1 MAKLDL
7 HGAPHED
14 VKNLTANF
22 IEKNLRDKSSVLEIV
37 TGHSD
42 RMREIVMDVLLA
54 YDLEWYLG
62 TGNREGT
69 IKVIVEDYSEYYDE
83 YVSY

>member
-1 MAKLDL
+1 VAKLDL
-7 HGAPHED
+7 HGETHDNA
-14 VKNLTANF
+14 KNLTAKF
-22 IEKNLRDKSSVLEIV
+22 LEKNLRDKSSVLEIV

-62 TGNREGT
+62 TGIREGT

>member
-7 HGAPHED
+7 HGARHED
-14 VKNLTANF
+14 AKNLTAKF
-22 IEKNLRDKSSVLEIV
+22 VEKNLRTAESLEIV
-37 TGHSD
+37 TGHSPH
-42 RMREIVMDVLLA
+42 MREIVLDVLLE
-54 YDLEWYLG
+54 YNLEWYLG
-62 TGNREGT
+62 TGNNEGI

>member
-7 HGAPHED
+7 HGTRHED
-14 VKNLTANF
+14 AKKLTTDF
-22 IEKNLRDKSSVLEIV
+22 VEKNLRASSLLEIV
-37 TGHSD
+37 TGHSPQ
-42 RMREIVMDVLLA
+42 MREIVLDVLLE
-54 YDLEWYLG
+54 YNLEWYLG
-62 TGNREGT
+62 TGNNEGT

>member
-7 HGAPHED
+7 HGTRHED
-14 VKNLTANF
+14 AKILTTKF
-22 IEKNLRDKSSVLEIV
+22 VEKNLRTAESLEIV
-37 TGHSD
+37 TGHSPQ
-42 RMREIVMDVLLA
+42 MREIVLDVLLE
-54 YDLEWYLG
+54 YNLEWYLG

>member
-7 HGAPHED
+7 HGTAHGD
-14 VKNLTANF
+14 AKNLTASF
-22 IEKNLRDKSSVLEIV
+22 IEKNLRNDASVVEII

-42 RMREIVMDVLLA
+42 KMREIVMDVLLA

-62 TGNREGT
+62 TGNGEGT

>member
-7 HGAPHED
+7 HGETHDNA
-14 VKNLTANF
+14 KNLTAKF
-22 IEKNLRDKSSVLEIV
+22 VEKNLRTAETLEIV